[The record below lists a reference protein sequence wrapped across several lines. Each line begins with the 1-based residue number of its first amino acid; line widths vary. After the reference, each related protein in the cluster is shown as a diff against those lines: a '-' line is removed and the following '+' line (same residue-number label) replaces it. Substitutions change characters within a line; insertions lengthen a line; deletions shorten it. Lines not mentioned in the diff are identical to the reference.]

1 MEVAKRSVLATTFFS
16 LVLVGGCSLSGG
28 PTPSSANPSPT
39 PVGKPGTAAAD
50 TSREILDELL
60 REDMADAEELE
71 YYDPQEVK
79 KALLA
84 AQPKAGGKRAVAIA
98 YLLASLGENYDA
110 NRAIVLN
117 AFNEYFQHPETGED
131 DPVDY
136 VVSLCNRGDDSLLKS
151 LMIVAEKGKGDTA
164 ETLSIFYSEAL
175 VDDTE
180 GFLKVLASLPVENQK
195 MVAALAASDLATASE
210 DGISDD
216 MFDEVYEKLVTIAGG
231 SKKTDFRQ
239 AARFCLE
246 AINAELTDTEDETSR
261 MTS

>member
-1 MEVAKRSVLATTFFS
+1 MEVAKRSVLATTFLS
-16 LVLVGGCSLSGG
+16 LVLVGGCSFSGS
-28 PTPSSANPSPT
+28 PTPSSANPQPT
-39 PVGKPGTAAAD
+39 PGGRPGTATAD

-60 REDMADAEELE
+60 QEDTADAEELE

-84 AQPKAGGKRAVAIA
+84 AQPKAAGKRAVAIA

-110 NRAIVLN
+110 NRGVVLN
-117 AFNEYFQHPETGED
+117 AFNEYFQHPESAED

-136 VVSLCNRGDDSLLKS
+136 IVSLCNRGDDSLTKA
-151 LMIVAEKGKGDTA
+151 LMLVADKGRGETA

-195 MVAALAASDLATASE
+195 KVAELAASDLATASE

-231 SKKTDFRQ
+231 TKKSDVRK
-239 AARFCLE
+239 AARRCLE
-246 AINAELTDTEDETSR
+246 AINAELTDDGDETPQLAS
-261 MTS
+261 

>member
-1 MEVAKRSVLATTFFS
+1 MEVAKRSVLATTLFS
-16 LVLVGGCSLSGG
+16 LVLVGGCSLSGSH
-28 PTPSSANPSPT
+28 TPSSANPSPT
-39 PVGKPGTAAAD
+39 PVRKPGTATAD

-60 REDMADAEELE
+60 QEDVADAEELE
-71 YYDPQEVK
+71 YYDPQEVR

-84 AQPKAGGKRAVAIA
+84 AQPKAAGKRAVAIA

-110 NRAIVLN
+110 NRGIVLN

-151 LMIVAEKGKGDTA
+151 LMVVADKATGDTT

-180 GFLKVLASLPVENQK
+180 GFLKILASLPVENQK
-195 MVAALAASDLATASE
+195 KVAALAATDLSTASE
-210 DGISDD
+210 DGISDE

-231 SKKTDFRQ
+231 PKKSDFRQ

-246 AINAELTDTEDETSR
+246 AINAELTDEEESPQLTS
-261 MTS
+261 

>member
-1 MEVAKRSVLATTFFS
+1 
-16 LVLVGGCSLSGG
+16 
-28 PTPSSANPSPT
+28 
-39 PVGKPGTAAAD
+39 
-50 TSREILDELL
+50 
-60 REDMADAEELE
+60 MADAEELE
-71 YYDPQEVK
+71 YYDAQEVK

-136 VVSLCNRGDDSLLKS
+136 IVSLCNRGDDTLLKS
-151 LMIVAEKGKGDTA
+151 LMVVADKARGETA
-164 ETLSIFYSEAL
+164 GTLSIFYSEAL

-180 GFLKVLASLPVENQK
+180 GFLKALSALPVETQK
-195 MVAALAASDLATASE
+195 TVATLAASDLATASE

-216 MFDEVYEKLVTIAGG
+216 MFDEVYEKLITIAGG
-231 SKKTDFRQ
+231 AKKNDFRR

-246 AINAELTDTEDETSR
+246 AINAELTDDGEEASQ
-261 MTS
+261 MAS